1 MASIV
6 KRGKKYAVVYYEGE
20 GKTRQQI
27 WESGMGYAQA
37 KARKAKIELEQAQ
50 NIHVQHNDF
59 VMRSFLTEFAE
70 KYGTKRWG
78 TSYYDSNLKLF
89 ENYVYP
95 YWGNTP
101 ISKITVKNVDDYY
114 DYLLKEC
121 PPVANMG
128 KPTRKRVSASTIQD
142 IHKVLRTAFNIAK
155 KWQYVAQNPFLDAT
169 VPEYKPNERDALTSA
184 ELQKV
189 LDETNNPDDYD
200 LYLIHCAMILAF
212 FCSLRGGEIGGIQ
225 WSDVYFDTGKIDI
238 WKSIDRVSKK
248 LIDKLPKT
256 QIFYQFPNLYPGT
269 KTVIVLKNTK
279 TEGSN
284 RIAHF
289 QSLVA
294 QKLKT
299 LKELQEKLKEELGN
313 DGYMDY
319 GLVICQANG
328 RPIMTEHLNKRF
340 KMVLQQ
346 LNMKDVV
353 FHSIRITSTTVKLRL
368 SGGDIKAVQGENG
381 HKDPKMVTKQY
392 SRIFEEDRLALTSK
406 MQQAFDP
413 ESQSTKQQLLDLIE
427 QNPTMLAELLDHM
440 NRISSS
446 AKG

>member
-6 KRGKKYAVVYYEGE
+6 KRGKKYAVIYYEGE

-27 WESGMGYAQA
+27 WESGMSYTQA
-37 KARKAKIELEQAQ
+37 KARKAKIELDQSQ
-50 NIHVQHNDF
+50 NIHVERNDYI
-59 VMRSFLTEFAE
+59 MRTFLTEFSE
-70 KYGTKRWG
+70 KYGVMKWG
-78 TSYYDSNLKLF
+78 TSYFESNQRLF

-95 YWGNTP
+95 YWGSTP
-101 ISKITVKNVDDYY
+101 ISRITVKAVDDYY
-114 DYLLKEC
+114 DHLLKEC
-121 PPVANMG
+121 PPVANLG
-128 KPTRKRVSASTIQD
+128 KPSRKRVSPSTIHD

-155 KWQYVAQNPFLDAT
+155 KWQYIAQNPFLDAT
-169 VPEYKPNERDALTSA
+169 LPEYKSKERDALTA
-184 ELQKV
+184 GELQKI
-189 LDETNNPDDYD
+189 LDKTDNPEDYD

-225 WSDVYFDTGKIDI
+225 WDDVYFDDGKIDI
-238 WKSIDRVSKK
+238 CKAIDRVPKK
-248 LIDKLPKT
+248 LIDKLPKA
-256 QIFYQFPNLYPGT
+256 QIFYRFPNLYPGT

-284 RIAHF
+284 RIANF
-289 QSLVA
+289 QAIVA
-294 QKLKT
+294 QKLLT
-299 LKELQEKLKEELGN
+299 LKQMQERLMLELGE

-346 LNMKDVV
+346 LGMKEVV
-353 FHSIRITSTTVKLRL
+353 FHSIRVTSTTVKLRL

-406 MQQAFDP
+406 MQQAYDP
-413 ESQSTKQQLLDLIE
+413 QASNAKQQFLELIE
-427 QNPTMLAELLDHM
+427 QNPEMLAALLEQM
-440 NRISSS
+440 SRIS
-446 AKG
+446 K